1 MLKRTTIFADDELLY
16 EIKEISKEESKSV
29 AQVVREALS
38 NYINQKGLKK
48 KKISFIGIGDS
59 GRSDIAEKSEE
70 LLWKKDTK

>member
-38 NYINQKGLKK
+38 NYIKQKVKK
-48 KKISFIGIGDS
+48 KKISFVGIGNS